1 MKARLGVYAIT
12 SLVALNLLLWLAFP
26 PARLDAHAHEHAA
39 PLMQQVAEMLSSSAM
54 ILWACGIFL
63 SNKPRFLEPYFGGL
77 DRMYIVHKNINILA
91 LLLILV
97 HLIIV
102 PTSENSGP
110 GTWIGWVTFPSML
123 ILILLSVS
131 PRVPLI
137 SALAR
142 LSYDRWRNLH
152 RYMGLLYILG
162 ALHMLMT
169 EPLIQHS
176 TVVFVYVE
184 TIIVAGILAYLYRQF
199 LWDRLKR
206 REPYRVQDVSKLNGT
221 VAQVTLRPE
230 GGPLQ
235 HRAGQFLYVHFD
247 SDKILRESH
256 PFTISSAPHEQDVR
270 LSIKSSGD
278 WTQHLH
284 ENLVAGAR
292 AFVDGPYG
300 EFNYK
305 TGGPR
310 QLWIAAGIGVTPF
323 LSWIRDLQGDAP
335 QHEIDFFYTTTVA
348 EEALFLDEI
357 RSVAARPGFRSHVL
371 HTTRDGRL
379 SVDKIAATC
388 GELSDRDI
396 YMCGPAPMVEAF
408 RNAFMARGVPRPR
421 IHYEEFNF
429 R

>member
-1 MKARLGVYAIT
+1 MKGRLGVYAIAL
-12 SLVALNLLLWLAFP
+12 LVALNILLWLVFP
-26 PARLDAHAHEHAA
+26 PSRLDAHTHEHDSPA
-39 PLMQQVAEMLSSSAM
+39 MQQVAEMLSSSAM

-110 GTWIGWVTFPSML
+110 GVWIGWVTFPSIL
-123 ILILLSVS
+123 ILVLLSVS

-137 SALAR
+137 SSIAR

-152 RYMGLLYILG
+152 RYMGVLYILG
-162 ALHMLMT
+162 ATHMLMV

-176 TVVFVYVE
+176 SVVFVYVE
-184 TIIVAGILAYLYRQF
+184 TIIVAGVLAYLYRQF
-199 LWDRLKR
+199 LWERLKR
-206 REPYRVQDVSKLNGT
+206 REPYHVQDVARLNGA
-221 VAQVTLRPE
+221 VAQVTLRPQ
-230 GGPLQ
+230 GKPLR
-235 HRAGQFLYVHFD
+235 HRAGQFLYVHFE
-247 SDKILRESH
+247 SDKTLREPH
-256 PFTISSAPHEQDVR
+256 PFTISSAPHEPDVR

-284 ENLVAGAR
+284 EHLAMGAR
-292 AFVDGPYG
+292 AYVDGPYG
-300 EFNYK
+300 EFDYK

-310 QLWIAAGIGVTPF
+310 QLWIAAGIGITPF

-335 QHEIDFFYTTTVA
+335 KHEIDFFYTTTVA

-357 RSVAARPGFRSHVL
+357 HSVAARPGFRAHVL
-371 HTTRDGRL
+371 HTARDGRL
-379 SVDKIAATC
+379 SVKKIA
-388 GELSDRDI
+388 ELSGDPSDRDI
-396 YMCGPAPMVEAF
+396 YMCGPIAMIEAF
-408 RNAFMARGVPRPR
+408 RIAFMARGVPRRR